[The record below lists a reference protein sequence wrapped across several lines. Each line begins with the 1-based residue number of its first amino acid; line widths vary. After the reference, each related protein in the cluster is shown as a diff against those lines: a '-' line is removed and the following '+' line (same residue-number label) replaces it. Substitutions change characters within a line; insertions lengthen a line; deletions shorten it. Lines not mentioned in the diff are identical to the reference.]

1 MYRNIKI
8 ASAAVALALSA
19 TVMAFSAGGA
29 LAQDFK
35 DKLVAAGKLT
45 IGTTGSSP
53 PSTMYDNKAE
63 LVGIDIDLA
72 KKIAKDLDL
81 EPEFVVLD
89 WAGMLAGVQAGR
101 FDMVASS
108 VSRTPE
114 RVASADFFVTQAYI
128 ANGTAAAMH
137 ADTTDI
143 HKWSDVCGKKIGIV
157 KGATQIRTVIDEVG
171 KDCVGTPKE
180 YPGWT
185 ELLLDLQ
192 NKRIDLLVGNYITPA
207 YLIKSTN
214 RPLKM
219 LEGTLAVGGNALV
232 IQPGNKALADKI
244 DDLLTGYSK
253 DGTLT
258 AIAEPW
264 VGKTLDLSTVAQ

>member
-1 MYRNIKI
+1 MNPRTRS
-8 ASAAVALALSA
+8 ASTVAALALCITA
-19 TVMAFSAGGA
+19 FAFSAVSA
-29 LAQDFK
+29 VAEDFA
-35 DKLVAAGKLT
+35 DKLVAPGKLT

-53 PSTMYDNKAE
+53 PSTMYDEDAE

-72 KKIAKDLDL
+72 TKIAGDLGL

-89 WAGMLAGVQAGR
+89 WSGMLAGVQAGR

-137 ADTTDI
+137 ADNTEIKGWADI
-143 HKWSDVCGKKIGIV
+143 CGKRIGIV
-157 KGATQIRTVIDEVG
+157 KGAAQIRNVVEKFG
-171 KDCVGTPKE
+171 EDCVGTPQE

-185 ELLLDLQ
+185 ELLLDLR
-192 NKRIDLLVGNYITPA
+192 NKRIDVLVGNYITPA

-219 LEGTLAVGGNALV
+219 LEEPLAVGGNALV
-232 IQPGNKALADKI
+232 IQPGNEALAMKI
-244 DDLLTGYSK
+244 DELLTGYRE
-253 DGTLT
+253 DGSLN
-258 AIAEPW
+258 AIAETW
-264 VGKTLDLSTVAQ
+264 VGKALDLSTVAQ